1 MRFDNYD
8 DRWDVKTRPHH
19 FHVRGL
25 QYSLE
30 SPMLGDPSH
39 HIPILLRMIQD
50 YRRKE

>member
-8 DRWDVKTRPHH
+8 DRWDVKSRTHH

-25 QYSLE
+25 QSSKE

-39 HIPILLRMIQD
+39 DIPNLLRMIQD
-50 YRRKE
+50 YSRKE